1 MMQVSKASLGRL
13 KWRIHMRILVV
24 EDEQILADSI
34 VELLKSNNYEAEAAY
49 DGVDGLDKARL
60 QIYDLIVLDVMLPK
74 INGFEVATTLRREHN
89 GTPILMLT
97 AKSDLDDRV
106 RGLDSGADYY
116 LTKPFESREL
126 IACIRALTRR
136 QKDQVDE
143 ITFGDL
149 RLDLTGISISCGAES
164 IRLSSKEFDVLRL
177 LMQAGSSN
185 IPKSR
190 ILDQVWGYDS
200 EAIENNVEVYVA
212 FLRKKLKKLGSSV
225 NICAVRGVGYHLE

>member
-34 VELLKSNNYEAEAAY
+34 VELLKSNNYETEAAY

-126 IACIRALTRR
+126 IACIHALTRR
-136 QKDQVDE
+136 HKDQVDE

-149 RLDLTGISISCGAES
+149 RLDLTGISMSCGAES

>member
-1 MMQVSKASLGRL
+1 
-13 KWRIHMRILVV
+13 MRILVV

-34 VELLKSNNYEAEAAY
+34 VELLKANSYEAEAAY
-49 DGVDGLDKARL
+49 DGVEGLEKARL
-60 QIYDLIVLDVMLPK
+60 SIYDLIVLDVMLPK
-74 INGFEVATTLRREHN
+74 INGFDVAATLRREHN

-126 IACIRALTRR
+126 IACIHALTRR

-149 RLDLTGISISCGAES
+149 RLDLAGVSLSCQSES
-164 IRLSSKEFDVLRL
+164 IRLSSKEFDVMRL

-212 FLRKKLKKLGSSV
+212 FLRKKLKKLGSKVVISA
-225 NICAVRGVGYHLE
+225 IRGVGYHLEM